1 MTQIRTMGLC
11 IPCAADG
18 YTDVKPM
25 DTITKHPEDGKPAE
39 GLCHRHYMRQNRAA
53 MKDDEIAAAQQ
64 QKACESTMK
73 KKIKGFSAAL
83 TMLVDLQ
90 EWMKKDDVASIRETY
105 TDYLCN
111 AIAELGQEDEEPSGD
126 PKHNDASSQ
135 SSQIEEALGELVK
148 STTTG
153 TSSVPTAANPY
164 KATDADVPEIIG
176 KPARVAEPKNRKP
189 QLKSLME
196 DLDLAHLRE
205 LAAQPTELNVGHRS
219 YLPREV
225 QAAAKILLDEN
236 LRRPDG
242 QTVRPLTTSEFEPQG
257 EIGSLRPQEPSLP
270 EISI

>member
-18 YTDVKPM
+18 YTNGKPL
-25 DTITKHPEDGKPAE
+25 DTITKHAEDGKPAE

-83 TMLVDLQ
+83 AMLVDLQ
-90 EWMKKDDVASIRETY
+90 EWMKKDDVASIREMY
-105 TDYLCN
+105 SDYLCN
-111 AIAELGQEDEEPSGD
+111 AIAELSKEDEEPNGD
-126 PKHNDASSQ
+126 PKHNNASSQ
-135 SSQIEEALGELVK
+135 SSQIEEALGELVN
-148 STTTG
+148 STTAG
-153 TSSVPTAANPY
+153 TPSVPTAADSY

-176 KPARVAEPKNRKP
+176 KPARVAEPKKRKP

-196 DLDLAHLRE
+196 DLDLAHLQK

-219 YLPREV
+219 YPPREV
-225 QAAAKILLDEN
+225 QTTAKLLLDEK
-236 LRRPDG
+236 LRQQDG

-257 EIGSLRPQEPSLP
+257 EIGSPRPQEPSLP